1 MIEVCLIILGVV
13 VFVASFLLGEK
24 ISPEETFAKEQVTEI
39 LDKQRED
46 TETRFHDTVR
56 QLSED
61 MQEATERQLEKI
73 CNEKIMALHEDS
85 DTTLEDIEKNHQE
98 VVFLYSMLEDKK
110 KELEDLTSSLR
121 DKTKE
126 TRELVQDLMLSKD
139 ITQILEQEITMGRDT
154 IEQLKELRDGSDEA
168 LASATERIEQLRNL
182 DDKLIDLQQLEA
194 RISLRQKEEKTG
206 EKPAEGKT
214 TDETVEEKAAE
225 KKPVKKTTTRK
236 KTTTAKSSTTKKASE
251 EVAPETINES
261 VKEAEEAE
269 KSEKSEKPEKPAPKR
284 APARKKKTEGVQP
297 EEKEALLAGVAAF
310 AKKETE
316 PEEEA
321 INSNEKILRMHREGM
336 TETEIAKTLSRG
348 VGEVKL
354 VIDLFEGAKV

>member
-1 MIEVCLIILGVV
+1 MIEICLIILGVV
-13 VFVASFLLGEK
+13 AVVASFLLGEK
-24 ISPEETFAKEQVTEI
+24 ISPEEIFAKEQVAEI

-110 KELEDLTSSLR
+110 KELEDLTASLR

-139 ITQILEQEITMGRDT
+139 ITQILEQEITMGREV
-154 IEQLKELRDGSDEA
+154 IEQFKELKDGSDKA
-168 LASATERIEQLRNL
+168 LASAAERIEQLRNL
-182 DDKLIDLQQLEA
+182 DDKLIELQQLEA
-194 RISLRQKEEKTG
+194 RISLREK
-206 EKPAEGKT
+206 
-214 TDETVEEKAAE
+214 EEKAAKGEAADEAVEEKTSE

-251 EVAPETINES
+251 EAAQETIKES
-261 VKEAEEAE
+261 VKETEETGKTE
-269 KSEKSEKPEKPAPKR
+269 KLEKPAPKR

-297 EEKEALLAGVAAF
+297 EEKEALLAGVAAS
-310 AKKETE
+310 AKKE
-316 PEEEA
+316 PEDEDS
-321 INSNEKILRMHREGM
+321 NPNEKILRMHREGM

-354 VIDLFEGAKV
+354 VIDLFEGVKV